1 MSRRTVDLNLWT
13 PFETVGKSK
22 EFTERIDAENE
33 ELNIIWEN
41 SETAFNSSFIFYA
54 SESDLKRW
62 ENLLF
67 LSSEGTLE
75 ERRKRVY
82 LKWNKQV
89 IWTERTLQEYMNDWL
104 GAGNYSFELKYN
116 EYEFVLEIYI
126 NQKNIDLN
134 TVFNRVRRIIPA
146 NLALSVRP
154 TISSKLYIGAYSMI
168 GEVISIVPL
177 RPQDIEINFN
187 SYLGGSVYMDYEI
200 ITVGDIE
207 NLK

>member
-1 MSRRTVDLNLWT
+1 
-13 PFETVGKSK
+13 
-22 EFTERIDAENE
+22 
-33 ELNIIWEN
+33 
-41 SETAFNSSFIFYA
+41 
-54 SESDLKRW
+54 
-62 ENLLF
+62 
-67 LSSEGTLE
+67 
-75 ERRKRVY
+75 
-82 LKWNKQV
+82 
-89 IWTERTLQEYMNDWL
+89 MNDWL